1 MSGSYDR
8 FFNMFSLRLLPA
20 ANFRISR
27 KGVARWPLNFL
38 TFDTSRISLSLRFEV
53 DLQMRISFASS
64 DQSTTHSRGRNGLE
78 FFDRDTLERVVCLVR
93 RWSQNRIAARQE
105 TSHSALDD
113 GPSFRIPSF
122 HASKPFEFPRR
133 NRWKSL
139 PDLTSKFV
147 NASHGMPRLCS
158 LVIP

>member
-1 MSGSYDR
+1 MAVELPD
-8 FFNMFSLRLLPA
+8 LRYI
-20 ANFRISR
+20 AN
-27 KGVARWPLNFL
+27 L
-38 TFDTSRISLSLRFEV
+38 TFAQIRSGLADADLIRIIRSV
-53 DLQMRISFASS
+53 DYPFAGKE
-64 DQSTTHSRGRNGLE
+64 RLE

-122 HASKPFEFPRR
+122 HAASRSSSR
-133 NRWKSL
+133 VGIARKSL
-139 PDLTSKFV
+139 PDLTSTFV

-158 LVIP
+158 SVIP